1 MRSETISEIDPEVD
15 SAELTD
21 KMFLLSQRKRA
32 ESKLIKSKIIYKQD
46 QGLQLSKN
54 EKRYLD
60 KWIKDI
66 KTNESL
72 NLLNLRDSM
81 LPKSFSK
88 STLGEALS
96 AEDIFTL
103 NQIPNVEIDRA
114 AHGQYSV
121 NDLVLELSHFIDD
134 EVVNRV
140 EVQLMSDRIKEEWS
154 LPKNF

>member
-15 SAELTD
+15 SAEITD

>member
-1 MRSETISEIDPEVD
+1 M
-15 SAELTD
+15 
-21 KMFLLSQRKRA
+21 
-32 ESKLIKSKIIYKQD
+32 
-46 QGLQLSKN
+46 
-54 EKRYLD
+54 
-60 KWIKDI
+60 
-66 KTNESL
+66 
-72 NLLNLRDSM
+72 LNLRDSM

-88 STLGEALS
+88 STLEEALS

-154 LPKNF
+154 LPKN